1 MNIFSKMQPT
11 IKPKS
16 SQNTRFTY
24 DLGLEGL
31 RGFAALSV
39 GYAHIFG
46 FKNFLDPSYHP
57 NAYLAYLQAAH
68 GAVLIFFC
76 FRVM

>member
-11 IKPKS
+11 INSESSGKS
-16 SQNTRFTY
+16 RPAY
-24 DLGLEGL
+24 DRGLEGL

-39 GYAHIFG
+39 GYAHVFG

-57 NAYLAYLQAAH
+57 NVYLAYLQAAH
-68 GAVLIFFC
+68 SSVLIFFC
-76 FRVM
+76 FLVM